1 MTTKKSTIMGAVL
14 AAAIG
19 DAMGAPTETRP
30 VKLVK
35 EYFDGFVYDY
45 KVPPEDSLAK
55 GLPRGFVTDDFS
67 LSYVSAQHFVKAG
80 GKVTRQAAV
89 DALLEWSEMEQWFIP
104 YSGPTTKWKV
114 LALKGGPR
122 DTSRDYLLCENSTG
136 TNGGGM
142 KAWVVGL
149 FDAGNVDKAI
159 DDAIVMCLPTHENV
173 VALSGAC
180 AVAAATAQAMVKGAT
195 VDQVIE
201 AGCYGAREGLAR
213 AYKVGRPACGA
224 NIEKRIR
231 LAVSIGLKY
240 AHDFEQCIV
249 EMTDI
254 IGTGLQAVEAIPAAF
269 GYLAACGG
277 DVMKAIYLSVN
288 SGNDSDT
295 VAIMAAAMAG
305 ALYGADGIP
314 EDHLPFLEEV
324 NDLQIA
330 KLIDDIDA
338 ITD

>member
-1 MTTKKSTIMGAVL
+1 MTTKQSKILGALL

-35 EYFDGFVYDY
+35 EYFGGFVYDY
-45 KVPPEDSLAK
+45 MVPPDDSLAH

-67 LSYVSAQHFVKAG
+67 LSYVSARHFINAG
-80 GKVTRQAAV
+80 GKITRQAAI
-89 DALLEWSEMEQWFIP
+89 DALLEWSDMDQYFIP
-104 YSGPTTKWKV
+104 YSGPTTKKMV
-114 LALKGGPR
+114 LGLKGEEM
-122 DTSRDYLLCENSTG
+122 DHSRDYLLCENNTG

-142 KAWVVGL
+142 KAWVAGL
-149 FDAGNVDKAI
+149 FNGGNVDKAI
-159 DDAIVMCLPTHENV
+159 DDAIVMCLPTHQNT

-201 AGCYGAREGLAR
+201 AGCYGAREGLR
-213 AYKVGRPACGA
+213 KAYLVGRPGCGA
-224 NIEKRIR
+224 SIEKRIR

-240 AHDFEQCIV
+240 AHDFEACIT

-295 VAIMAAAMAG
+295 TAIMAGAIAG
-305 ALYGADGIP
+305 ALYGCEGI
-314 EDHLPFLEEV
+314 EDHHMPFLNEV
-324 NDLQIA
+324 NDM
-330 KLIDDIDA
+330 DIGALAQDLDA
-338 ITD
+338 VTD